1 MSFQVGYGPL
11 RVWPGGLALS
21 RAIGDFDV
29 GPSIIASPFI
39 KQLRVPQTAVRI
51 IIASDGV
58 WDACSNAVAA
68 KPGRRA
74 DTESAASAIVA
85 GALKLRGLRDDTT
98 VICLDL
104 CPDAEPLGV
113 HWEAQASKRAVHP
126 RAPRP
131 WPCCG
136 GSEAEEWAHEQP
148 VEELVDELRELDFHT
163 VAPAGA
169 TAKASSGAPQPPEGL
184 LPRVMPRTSGR
195 LSSRNADNEV
205 SVRPYRDA
213 QAEAAPP
220 GLPPGGMD
228 ATEHAGTLAAL
239 IMEPRVQAAA
249 GIYVHPRGFLRG
261 VADLCRRHDVLL
273 ILDEVAVGFGRTG
286 TMFACEQENVSPDF
300 LCLAKGLTAGYL
312 PMAAT
317 LTTERVWN
325 AFLGTHT
332 DRRTFFHGH
341 TYGGN
346 PLAAAVGLASL
357 DVFHDERVLESLPP
371 KIERLRGHV
380 ERMSRL
386 DHVGGVR
393 QCGLL
398 AGFDLVADKATAAAY
413 PWQEKRGMRACLAA
427 RKHGALLRPLGDVVV
442 IMPPLSITLDEIDLL
457 AAATEAGIRDATE

>member
-68 KPGRRA
+68 KPVRRA

-163 VAPAGA
+163 VALAGA

-220 GLPPGGMD
+220 GLQTGGTD
-228 ATEHAGTLAAL
+228 ATEHAGTLFHSASQQALSDMCAAEEAL
-239 IMEPRVQAAA
+239 PPLPPAA
-249 GIYVHPRGFLRG
+249 
-261 VADLCRRHDVLL
+261 
-273 ILDEVAVGFGRTG
+273 
-286 TMFACEQENVSPDF
+286 
-300 LCLAKGLTAGYL
+300 
-312 PMAAT
+312 
-317 LTTERVWN
+317 
-325 AFLGTHT
+325 
-332 DRRTFFHGH
+332 
-341 TYGGN
+341 
-346 PLAAAVGLASL
+346 LAAAVDVQRAGLQAPTRHSFTNKGTHHWGDASAH
-357 DVFHDERVLESLPP
+357 DIQQVFLELEEKSLRSTGGGDAPAIQQPHSADQDADAEQER
-371 KIERLRGHV
+371 R
-380 ERMSRL
+380 
-386 DHVGGVR
+386 
-393 QCGLL
+393 
-398 AGFDLVADKATAAAY
+398 
-413 PWQEKRGMRACLAA
+413 
-427 RKHGALLRPLGDVVV
+427 
-442 IMPPLSITLDEIDLL
+442 
-457 AAATEAGIRDATE
+457 